1 MFFSL
6 VLSIVGLFNSASENR
21 KAIVEDYPFRL
32 CYYVTAAL
40 LFFFTS
46 LLGVKDAFRKYISER
61 KLLSAYL
68 NQFLFQ
74 MGGGQISPTLCI
86 LADSDSVNLFL
97 PNVVNLKDS
106 ICLLVC
112 IHKV

>member
-6 VLSIVGLFNSASENR
+6 VLSIVGLFNSASTGVQ
-21 KAIVEDYPFRL
+21 AIVEDYPFRL

-46 LLGVKDAFRKYISER
+46 LLGVKDAFRKYIFER
-61 KLLSAYL
+61 KLHSTYL

-74 MGGGQISPTLCI
+74 SGGGVTPIP
-86 LADSDSVNLFL
+86 A
-97 PNVVNLKDS
+97 P
-106 ICLLVC
+106 LVC
-112 IHKV
+112 PFQT

>member
-6 VLSIVGLFNSASENR
+6 VLSIVGLFNSAAENR

-46 LLGVKDAFRKYISER
+46 LLGVKDAFRKYIFKR
-61 KLLSAYL
+61 KLQSTYL
-68 NQFLFQ
+68 N
-74 MGGGQISPTLCI
+74 
-86 LADSDSVNLFL
+86 
-97 PNVVNLKDS
+97 LKS
-106 ICLLVC
+106 LGYFFFFFPLYNCKNAVI
-112 IHKV
+112 